1 MPDRVASVAVI
12 GGEIVGW
19 TIAAA
24 LKRHLP
30 YLQVLVAPVDSSSED
45 PANRLGSTLPSI
57 SAFHEDIG
65 LTEADTIA
73 RAGSG
78 IRLGTRFIGWAPG
91 GAETLH
97 VYGDYG
103 QAAEGAA
110 FHQLWL
116 RAGPA
121 AGPFSDYSLAAAM
134 ARENRFAISPEGP
147 LSDVQFG
154 LQIDPKLY
162 GEMMSAYARHL
173 GVQQSRTQF
182 ASVRLDPVNGNIAA
196 AVLTDGSEI
205 VADLYIDCTGPSAIV
220 RGALDQEV
228 DDWSKWLPCDRILI
242 AEGPAP
248 DRLPITDEVVATGS
262 GWRWEAKSP
271 RRTSAGV
278 CYSSKH
284 LESVEAAAEIED
296 YAVEH
301 RLALRQGCRPSPWL
315 RNCVAVGA
323 SAFQIE
329 PLEWTNLHLVHSAAD
344 RIVSMMPG
352 RDCTPVELAEYNR
365 QSVAEA
371 ERIRDFLL
379 LRYVTSGRFEPFWAD
394 IKAQELP
401 ASLAHSLALF
411 QERGRLRF
419 YEEETFARD
428 SWVAL
433 LFAHGIWPRRR
444 DPLVDRIDPRNAAHS
459 MSRFRQ
465 MIATAV
471 PQLPTHEQFLGS
483 LHRQVAR

>member
-1 MPDRVASVAVI
+1 MADHIASVAVV

-19 TIAAA
+19 TVAAA

-30 YLQVLVAPVDSSSED
+30 YLQVTVVPADSSGED
-45 PANRLGSTLPSI
+45 PANRLASTLPSI

-65 LTEADTIA
+65 LTDADTIV
-73 RAGSG
+73 RAGSS
-78 IRLGTRFIGWAPG
+78 IRLGTRFIGWAPE

-103 QAAEGAA
+103 QAAEGTA

-116 RAGPA
+116 RAGSA

-134 ARENRFAISPEGP
+134 ARENRFATAPEGP
-147 LSDVQFG
+147 LSEVQFG
-154 LQIDPKLY
+154 LQIDPKVY
-162 GEMMSAYARHL
+162 GEMMSAYAEHL

-182 ASVRLDPVNGNIAA
+182 ADVRLDLTVGHIAA
-196 AVLTDGSEI
+196 AILTDGSEV
-205 VADLYIDCTGPSAIV
+205 VADLYVDCTGPRALV
-220 RGALDQEV
+220 RSALDHEV
-228 DDWSKWLPCDRILI
+228 ADWSKWLPCDEILV

-248 DRLPITDEVVATGS
+248 DRLPIVDEVVALES

-271 RRTSAGV
+271 RRTGAGV
-278 CYSSKH
+278 CYSTRHS
-284 LESVEAAAEIED
+284 ERAEASAQIEG
-296 YAVEH
+296 YAVEQT
-301 RLALRQGCRPSPWL
+301 LTLRQGCRPSPWL

-379 LRYVTSGRFEPFWAD
+379 LRYVTSARSEPLWAE
-394 IKAQELP
+394 IRAQELP
-401 ASLAHSLALF
+401 ASLSHSLTLF
-411 QERGRLRF
+411 QERGRLPF

-433 LFAHGIWPRRR
+433 LFAHGIRPRRR
-444 DPLVDRIDPRNAAHS
+444 DPLVDRIDPQTAALG
-459 MSRFRQ
+459 MSRLRQ